1 MATLSS
7 WVKQKYIHL
16 HNGFIQC
23 FLDESNEKV
32 KKTVTHILSYHFVS
46 AYSMI
51 GLDLLV
57 RGC

>member
-1 MATLSS
+1 M
-7 WVKQKYIHL
+7 YIY
-16 HNGFIQC
+16 GFIQY
-23 FLDESNEKV
+23 FLDEGNEKV

-51 GLDLLV
+51 VLDLLV